1 VYEIIRLHWT
11 KKVCPLTNSPSNKEY
26 KAYRIDVKK
35 RLNAPFRVIFLNII
49 SLKKIVSFSSFL
61 ELIKLRLLILL
72 SNRIRGTW

>member
-49 SLKKIVSFSSFL
+49 S
-61 ELIKLRLLILL
+61 
-72 SNRIRGTW
+72 